1 MSALFDP
8 ELATQAYID
17 SLGPEAL
24 AKAAAYT
31 AGAHWLTLWEL
42 LVSALITLL
51 IVRMGVLE
59 KVSSKVPE
67 HRHWLNALLTSVV
80 FSFVYSLLN
89 LPWEYVSEFLR
100 ETRYGRTSQPAGDW
114 LQQAVL
120 SIGTSVTFGSL
131 FFSGLYWFI
140 RRTGRGWWLW
150 ASGFTMAM
158 AGLML
163 ILSPTFIEP
172 LFNDYTAVPKGEVR
186 NALEA
191 MADEAGIE
199 RERIFMYDGSR
210 QSNNFTANV
219 SGLGSAARIAISD
232 VAIDRALL
240 DEVKAVTGHEIG
252 HYVLGHVWRML
263 FALSALALL
272 SFFLIDRFFDC
283 FARLFGSKARL
294 SDPAGLPVFLFM
306 LGLVFTLV
314 QPVTNGVIRAGENA
328 ADQYSLETVNLP
340 DALAGALVKTAEY
353 RYPRPSPLQE
363 MLFYSHPSVEKRVRR
378 AMEWK
383 QNHTK
388 NQAENSNE

>member
-1 MSALFDP
+1 MSTLFDP
-8 ELATQAYID
+8 EMATQAYID

-31 AGAHWLTLWEL
+31 AGAHWLILWEL
-42 LVSALITLL
+42 MVSALITLL

-59 KVSSKVPE
+59 KVSSKVPA
-67 HRHWLNALLTSVV
+67 HRHWLNALLTSLV
-80 FSFVYSLLN
+80 FSFFYSMLN
-89 LPWEYVSEFLR
+89 LPWEFVSDFLR

-120 SIGTSVTFGSL
+120 SIGTSMIFGSL
-131 FFSGLYWFI
+131 FFTGLYWFV
-140 RRTGRGWWLW
+140 RRTGRAWWLW
-150 ASGFTMAM
+150 ASGFAM
-158 AGLML
+158 AVAALL
-163 ILSPTFIEP
+163 LLVSPIFIEP
-172 LFNDYTAVPKGEVR
+172 LFNDYTAVPPGEVR
-186 NALEA
+186 AALES

-199 RERIFMYDGSR
+199 QDRIFMYDGSR

-232 VAIDRALL
+232 IAFNRASL

-252 HYVLGHVWRML
+252 HYVLGHVWRVL
-263 FALSALALL
+263 FALCALALI
-272 SFFLIDRFFDC
+272 SFLLIDRFFDF

-294 SDPAGLPVFLFM
+294 SDPVGLPVFLFVVGVV
-306 LGLVFTLV
+306 LTLA
-314 QPVTNGVIRAGENA
+314 QPVTNAVIRAGENE

-363 MLFYSHPSVEKRVRR
+363 LLFYTHPSVEKRVRR
-378 AMEWK
+378 AMKWK
-383 QNHTK
+383 Q
-388 NQAENSNE
+388 QSQ